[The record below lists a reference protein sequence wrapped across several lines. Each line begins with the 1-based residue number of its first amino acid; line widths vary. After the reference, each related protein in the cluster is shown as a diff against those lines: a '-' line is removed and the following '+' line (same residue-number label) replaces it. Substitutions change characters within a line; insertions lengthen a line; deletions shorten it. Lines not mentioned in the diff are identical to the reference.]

1 MARNGSGVYSL
12 PSNTAAV
19 SGDTISSTKWNSLT
33 QDLEADMNVDR
44 PIVAGGTGAST
55 ALAALTNL
63 FSGASPGGAD
73 KIGFWDQSA
82 ASFAFLSLGTGLTF
96 NGTTL
101 ELDADLSTLAGL
113 TVAADNFI
121 AGNSGGTAWEVK
133 TPANAR
139 TSLGLVIGT
148 NVQAYDAQL
157 TDIAGLTPTDG
168 GFIVGNGTNFVVET
182 GATAQTS
189 LGYTAADVLSKLTTV
204 DGAGSGLDADT
215 LDGVQGSAFAQL
227 SSANVFTNDNTIAG
241 VHIGG
246 GNLISGNMLHAYFSG
261 GVGFFRALE
270 NGVAWRQL
278 EIDGSPVL
286 INSNSAGAVTLGGPL
301 TARIAASSETTS
313 TLTSASANKTI
324 IATGGITLPAS
335 VFTAGD
341 LLTIDGG
348 GTARTITRGSGLTM
362 YVNGTDSATA
372 TLTANGVM
380 GVWFRSATVC
390 ILTGNVS

>member
-139 TSLGLVIGT
+139 TSLGLVIG
-148 NVQAYDAQL
+148 
-157 TDIAGLTPTDG
+157 
-168 GFIVGNGTNFVVET
+168 
-182 GATAQTS
+182 
-189 LGYTAADVLSKLTTV
+189 
-204 DGAGSGLDADT
+204 
-215 LDGVQGSAFAQL
+215 
-227 SSANVFTNDNTIAG
+227 
-241 VHIGG
+241 
-246 GNLISGNMLHAYFSG
+246 
-261 GVGFFRALE
+261 
-270 NGVAWRQL
+270 
-278 EIDGSPVL
+278 
-286 INSNSAGAVTLGGPL
+286 
-301 TARIAASSETTS
+301 
-313 TLTSASANKTI
+313 
-324 IATGGITLPAS
+324 
-335 VFTAGD
+335 
-341 LLTIDGG
+341 
-348 GTARTITRGSGLTM
+348 
-362 YVNGTDSATA
+362 
-372 TLTANGVM
+372 
-380 GVWFRSATVC
+380 
-390 ILTGNVS
+390 VS